1 MNRRIFALAIA
12 TTLFAAAS
20 LTGCASKAD
29 PAVMKADC
37 ARMADILGF
46 VLDDLTTINDGLAKL
61 DLSTFAAKRADLVDQ
76 EKRLADLK
84 ITDGILANDVK
95 KVDEAL
101 KAVIADLEKRMRA
114 AAGNLEF
121 EEAARLRDE
130 IRRLEQNDLGV
141 PSNSE
146 AGRPAARPASNSPK
160 PPARRRK
167 GR

>member
-101 KAVIADLEKRMRA
+101 KAVIADLNDVQKSGPDALKKA
-114 AAGNLEF
+114 AADIDRM
-121 EEAARLRDE
+121 AA
-130 IRRLEQNDLGV
+130 
-141 PSNSE
+141 
-146 AGRPAARPASNSPK
+146 AAERASGSCL
-160 PPARRRK
+160 
-167 GR
+167 